1 MKQYIETI
9 LKSDAIWIMSNVISG
24 SVLVSGVVYLL
35 SRCWMQEGAIMKATT
50 LVLLVISCYV
60 LMYLAPLGRAVNTE
74 FQKLNNAM
82 TETVSYEDIN
92 KQRSV
97 HTCRIHALVLAN
109 ASTAE
114 TRGSQIPN

>member
-1 MKQYIETI
+1 
-9 LKSDAIWIMSNVISG
+9 
-24 SVLVSGVVYLL
+24 
-35 SRCWMQEGAIMKATT
+35 MKATT

-92 KQRSV
+92 K
-97 HTCRIHALVLAN
+97 
-109 ASTAE
+109 
-114 TRGSQIPN
+114 